1 MFQVKSHYWHQDIK
15 TSQNIRAGNFA
26 LRSVLLTS
34 FTPITWKIQLSNV
47 LISLM
52 RQKIN
57 GLLHLIYWKGVA
69 SFLQQSESKVQE
81 NWGNQRLPFA
91 FNWKLLHLNMND
103 ILKIGLNW
111 PLWADWKPL
120 NTSDFF
126 CEKKIIVSTDM
137 IE

>member
-1 MFQVKSHYWHQDIK
+1 
-15 TSQNIRAGNFA
+15 
-26 LRSVLLTS
+26 
-34 FTPITWKIQLSNV
+34 
-47 LISLM
+47 M

-81 NWGNQRLPFA
+81 NW
-91 FNWKLLHLNMND
+91 KLLHLNMND

-120 NTSDFF
+120 NTSDIF